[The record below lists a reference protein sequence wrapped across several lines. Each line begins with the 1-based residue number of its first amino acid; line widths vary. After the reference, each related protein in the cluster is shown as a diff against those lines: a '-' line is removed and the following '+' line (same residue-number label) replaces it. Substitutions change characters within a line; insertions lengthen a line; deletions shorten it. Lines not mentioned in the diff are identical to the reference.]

1 MIIRTATPDDA
12 LAMSTVLTDIIAVT
26 QRNRPSDPEFVL
38 SNYITNPHDIRCSVA
53 VDENGDVLGFQA
65 LILATEG
72 NQYGV
77 AIGWGVIGTHI
88 SPRAAR
94 RGVGSTL
101 FKVTKEA
108 AMEAGLQNIDAT
120 IGEHNDG
127 GLAYY
132 ESIGFRTYRTGQGTI
147 CKRFILSPAIAQN

>member
-1 MIIRTATPDDA
+1 MIIKTATPDDA

-26 QRNRPSDPEFVL
+26 HRNRPSDPDFVL
-38 SNYITNPHDIRCSVA
+38 SNYITNPHGIRCSVA

-65 LILATEG
+65 LMLATEG

-77 AIGWGVIGTHI
+77 ATGWGVIGT
-88 SPRAAR
+88 RAAR
-94 RGVGSTL
+94 RGVGSAL
-101 FKVTKEA
+101 FKVTRA
-108 AMEAGLQNIDAT
+108 AAAEAGLQNIDAT

-147 CKRFILSPAIAQN
+147 CKCFRLEPESAQG